1 LNDVHKFLAM
11 LASRPMVRLGILTR
25 LIRKTEM
32 LVEENWISIV
42 RVAGVLRT
50 RRVLSGD
57 ELNELLR

>member
-1 LNDVHKFLAM
+1 
-11 LASRPMVRLGILTR
+11 
-25 LIRKTEM
+25 M
-32 LVEENWISIV
+32 LVEENWSPIV

>member
-11 LASRPMVRLGILTR
+11 LASRPMVRLGILP
-25 LIRKTEM
+25 RKTEM
-32 LVEENWISIV
+32 LAEENWIPIV